1 MSYTPKDAG
10 APARAG
16 EGAEMP
22 RQAADGARLMEL
34 FVFNTDVLL
43 YVYAGDSEDPRDPAV
58 AARLDEALIA
68 ARDRCWYFEYAFSR
82 TRTDSDIARAH
93 AAAPAPVEV
102 CPETAELVELA
113 LGYCQQSQGRF
124 DITMGT
130 VTSLWDF
137 HNHVVPAP
145 LAVARALEHVG
156 YERIRVDRADRVP
169 TLAIS
174 DPATVL
180 DLGGVAKGYI
190 ADDLGRLLRA
200 HGVARFVLNLG
211 GNVLVSGGRP
221 ANDAARP
228 RVAAGSPWRIGIVN
242 PRDVAHHRAVV
253 QLAEGSVVTSGI
265 HERRFAQ
272 GGVWYHHIL
281 DTATGMPAKTDV
293 VSATIIAARSM
304 DCDGWSTTAFML
316 GTERAIDTIE
326 QLEGIEA
333 VLIDER
339 DEVWWTSGIED
350 ALSLIPTLPQLV

>member
-43 YVYAGDSEDPRDPAV
+43 YAYAGDGEDPRDSAV
-58 AARLDEALIA
+58 AARLDEALVA
-68 ARDRCWYFEYAFSR
+68 ARDRCWYFEHAFSR
-82 TRTDSDIARAH
+82 TRADSDIARAH
-93 AAAPAPVEV
+93 AAAPEPVEV

-137 HNHVVPAP
+137 HNYVVPAP

-156 YERIRVDRADRVP
+156 YERIRVDRAGRVP
-169 TLAIS
+169 TLAIN
-174 DPATVL
+174 DPATIL

-200 HGVARFVLNLG
+200 HGAVRFVLNLG
-211 GNVLVSGGRP
+211 GNVLVGGGRP

-281 DTATGMPAKTDV
+281 DPATGMPAKTDV

-316 GTERAIDTIE
+316 GAERAIDTIE

-339 DEVWWTSGIED
+339 DEVWWTSGIAD

>member
-1 MSYTPKDAG
+1 MSYTSKGAA
-10 APARAG
+10 APAGAG
-16 EGAEMP
+16 EGAEMS

-43 YVYAGDSEDPRDPAV
+43 YAYAGDGEDARDPGV
-58 AARLDEALIA
+58 AARLDEALAA

-82 TRTDSDIARAH
+82 TRTDSDITRAH

-113 LGYCQQSQGRF
+113 LGYCRQSQGRF
-124 DITMGT
+124 DITMGS

-137 HNHVVPAP
+137 HNHVVPAQ

-156 YERIRVDRADRVP
+156 YERIRVDRAGNVP

-174 DPATVL
+174 DPATIL

-200 HGVARFVLNLG
+200 HGVERFVLNLG

-281 DTATGMPAKTDV
+281 DPATGMPAKTDV

-316 GTERAIDTIE
+316 GAERAIDVIE

-339 DEVWWTSGIED
+339 DEVWWTSGIAD